1 MSQDIIGNEL
11 INRFD
16 ALIVEGQ
23 ERYSSYIR
31 STADLRRCLVRAY
44 LWWAESNSQ
53 QDVIEAIEKEHGVP
67 IVKMNGNTVQFT
79 NLLRIIFGKT
89 EAYDKEYTKVYQWS
103 SAVSALHE
111 EYTQN
116 PQRYRTNAE
125 GTLLKYFND
134 KGGISGLMK
143 SASSTDDDRNT
154 PIQKPLPKPPKTN
167 ASMQTTAAIQ
177 QTATTW
183 VKTASGIGVA
193 NPTTPIRV
201 DANGHIAL
209 LARRERNGQIT
220 VLGSSNDATV
230 IASIAQSMLATN
242 TTLLPYSLR
251 LLIEVIRT
259 QAYPPFAMPKLLENR
274 QRWFEQVWLDKSVI
288 KTSDLPTAKKGERGV
303 PLWAP
308 KKLLLRGKQNDFILS
323 NSKAGVSVVTR
334 FVPHS
339 PFIGKDEE
347 IFLRVVERSKIER
360 LIETAEAQIV
370 EASPQDNLRKSDA
383 DEKSAYKLD
392 IINNFAKT
400 KLTLRF
406 YNTKPYAGTLTGF
419 QADFDFKAFK
429 PIWFFEVEHSWFGTL
444 RERMLDAWF
453 SSLGSSN
460 QLKRENNRLMEIVV
474 SPKEFKIVFN
484 MSTFGSADEV
494 FPTTISMPK
503 DVACSNTLHFSK
515 DIASVLYNLADVLS
529 NTPIKVSGN
538 ADALVFEYKNDV
550 GSFYIAVPSVVKKG
564 KRYVANPK
572 AFYDYQYA

>member
-1 MSQDIIGNEL
+1 MNSSNSL
-11 INRFD
+11 LTRFD

-31 STADLRRCLVRAY
+31 STEDLRRCLVRAY

-53 QDVIEAIEKEHGVP
+53 LDVIEAIEKQHGVP

-103 SAVSALHE
+103 AAVSALHE

-143 SASSTDDDRNT
+143 SASSTDDDSNT
-154 PIQKPLPKPPKTN
+154 PIQKPLKRQPTN
-167 ASMQTTAAIQ
+167 TLSTQTTAAIQ
-177 QTATTW
+177 SAATDW
-183 VKTASGIGVA
+183 MFSA
-193 NPTTPIRV
+193 NPIGTAAPTKPVRI
-201 DANGHIAL
+201 DGKGHIAL
-209 LARRERNGQIT
+209 LARRERNGQISII
-220 VLGSSNDATV
+220 GSSNDATI
-230 IASIAQSMLATN
+230 IASIAQNMLSTN
-242 TTLLPYSLR
+242 TTGLPYSLR

-259 QAYPPFAMPKLLENR
+259 QAYPPFAMPKQLENR

-288 KTSDLPTAKKGERGV
+288 KTSDFPNAKKGERGV
-303 PLWAP
+303 ALWAP
-308 KKLLLRGKQNDFILS
+308 KKLLMRGRQNDFILS

-334 FVPHS
+334 FVPHT
-339 PFIGKDEE
+339 PFIEKDEE

-360 LIETAEAQIV
+360 LIETAEAHIV
-370 EASPQDNLRKSDA
+370 EADPQDRLRKSDSH
-383 DEKSAYKLD
+383 EKSAYKLN
-392 IINNFAKT
+392 IVNFRANT
-400 KLTLRF
+400 HFNLHF
-406 YNTKPYAGTLTGF
+406 YSTKPYAGTLTGF
-419 QADFDFKAFK
+419 QADFDFNAFK
-429 PIWFFEVEHSWFGTL
+429 PTWHFDVEHNWFGEL
-444 RERMLDAWF
+444 RERMLDEWF
-453 SSLGSSN
+453 ANLGSNN
-460 QLKRENNRLMEIVV
+460 QLKRENNKLMEIVV
-474 SPKEFKIVFN
+474 SPTEFKIVFN

-538 ADALVFEYKNDV
+538 ADALVFEYMNDV

-572 AFYDYQYA
+572 AFYDYQYV